1 MTSGPRCSFIVP
13 AFNVADYL
21 ESCLESISQQTFPDF
36 EVIVVDDGSTDDT
49 ASVARACASRDR
61 RITVISQDNMG
72 LSGARNSGL
81 GAARGEY
88 VVFIDGDDWVEPNL
102 LDEMLTAAVEA
113 RADVVIAG
121 CHVDFHDRAGHVVR
135 VSRQLPPRRLVD
147 DVHPLDASDLTDQLV
162 NLLGYAWNK
171 LYRRAL
177 LEAEPHRFEVGLSL
191 VEDVIFNRRVLA
203 AASTTVLLPRAYV
216 HYVQRPRETL
226 GTALYPDYLN
236 LRARAIEARVEVL
249 RHWGLPSSA
258 IEARSLLESRIALV
272 SAVRLAA
279 SQPYLTRWERVQ
291 LLQGMLDQAD
301 EQLLTR
307 AYQADARGYD
317 RLLITLVQ
325 SSRLGAAVALS
336 ELSQRLRAITRRFG
350 AIAR

>member
-1 MTSGPRCSFIVP
+1 MSVRCSVIVP
-13 AFNVADYL
+13 AFNVAPYL
-21 ESCLESISQQTFPDF
+21 ERCLRTLLEQTEHDF
-36 EVIVVDDGSTDDT
+36 EVVVVDDGSTDRSADI
-49 ASVARACASRDR
+49 AAQFAVRDCR
-61 RITVISQDNMG
+61 FRVVKQPNGG
-72 LSGARNSGL
+72 LSAARNAGL
-81 GAARGEY
+81 ELATGEW
-88 VVFIDGDDWVEPNL
+88 VAFIDGDDWVEPNL

-121 CHVDFHDRAGHVVR
+121 CYVDFHDRAGHVVR

-177 LEAEPHRFEVGLSL
+177 LETERHRFEVGLSL
-191 VEDVIFNRRVLA
+191 VEDVVFNHRVLT

-226 GTALYPDYLN
+226 GTALYPDYLT
-236 LRARAIEARVEVL
+236 LRARAIEARADVL
-249 RHWGLPSSA
+249 RRWGLPSSA
-258 IEARSLLESRIALV
+258 IEARSLLDSRTALV

-279 SQPYLTRWERVQ
+279 SQPYRTRWERAQ

-301 EQLLTR
+301 ERLLAR
-307 AYQADARGYD
+307 AYQADARGYH

-325 SSRLGAAVALS
+325 SSRLEAAVALS

-350 AIAR
+350 ATAR